1 MDEYLLRQYIPIAV
15 LFGIALFFAALLPV
29 LSLSLGPKRP
39 SPRKETPYESGI
51 TPIGSAQRRLPVK
64 FYLIAVLFI
73 LFDIEIIFLLPWAVT
88 LRELSLFG
96 LAEVFV
102 FIAILLVG
110 YIWIWKK
117 GALEWE

>member
-1 MDEYLLRQYIPIAV
+1 MSENLLYQYIPIAV
-15 LFGIALFFAALLPV
+15 LFGIALFIALLVPI

-39 SPRKETPYESGI
+39 TDRKLSPYESGI
-51 TPIGSAQRRLPVK
+51 TPIGVAQRRLPVK

-88 LRELSLFG
+88 FRQLGLFG
-96 LAEVFV
+96 LVEVFIFV
-102 FIAILLVG
+102 GILVVG